1 MGFSIQGTPLTL
13 KLLSILRQP
22 ELQKGSSRSAGGQDS
37 MVHDVQLDDFSGLI
51 EGRDPHSLRI
61 SFVRCLGL
69 WPNMPLQYL

>member
-1 MGFSIQGTPLTL
+1 
-13 KLLSILRQP
+13 
-22 ELQKGSSRSAGGQDS
+22 
-37 MVHDVQLDDFSGLI
+37 MVHDVQLDDFSGLKRLECRSTSSLDI